1 LLILDRK
8 LDQSIM
14 VGDGIEIMVV
24 RIKSDRV
31 CIGIEAPKDIPVHRR
46 EIWDRIQ
53 RQKQGGTLGTFT
65 TPDV

>member
-1 LLILDRK
+1 
-8 LDQSIM
+8 M